1 MASSKRDYYEVLGLS
16 KGASDDDIK
25 KAYRS
30 LAKKYHP
37 DVNPDDKNAEEKFK
51 EINEAY
57 SVLSDPEKKSRY
69 DQFGHEG
76 VDPSMGGGGYGD
88 FSGFGGFDF
97 GDIFNSFFGGGG
109 SSGSSSRSRPIQGDD
124 IQVRLTIDFEEAA
137 FGVKKE
143 ISYNRIERCS
153 ECSGSGAAKGT
164 TAETCTKC
172 SGSGQVKVTQKTALG
187 MFQTTR
193 ACDACRGTGKIIKTP
208 CGECRGTGYVKVTKK
223 LEVSIPAGIDNGQ
236 KIALRGQGSEGR
248 NGGYPGDLIIIITV
262 RPHKVFERDGNDI
275 FCEVP
280 ITFCEA
286 ALGAEISIPTL
297 EKEKI
302 LYEIPEATQTGTE
315 FTIKERGIP
324 DINTKR
330 RGSLN
335 FTVTV
340 EVPKNLNSEQKELLR
355 KFSDSCGVKNNVKR
369 ESFREKIEKLFGK
382 DK

>member
-1 MASSKRDYYEVLGLS
+1 MADTKRDYYEVLGLS

-25 KAYRS
+25 KAYRK
-30 LAKKYHP
+30 LAKQYHP

-76 VDPSMGGGGYGD
+76 VDPSMGGGYGD

-97 GDIFNSFFGGGG
+97 GDIFSSFFGGGSGGG
-109 SSGSSSRSRPIQGDD
+109 SSRRNAPIPGDD
-124 IQVRLTIDFEEAA
+124 IQVRMTIDFEEAA

-153 ECSGSGAAKGT
+153 DCSGSGAAKGT
-164 TAETCTKC
+164 SAETCSKC
-172 SGSGQVKVTQKTALG
+172 SGTGQVRVTQKTALG

-193 ACDACRGTGKIIKTP
+193 ACDSCRGTGKIIKSP
-208 CGECRGTGYVKVTKK
+208 CSECRGTGYVKVTKK

-248 NGGYPGDLIIIITV
+248 NGGYPGDLIIVITV
-262 RPHKVFERDGNDI
+262 RPHKVFERKGNDI

-297 EKEKI
+297 DKEEIK
-302 LYEIPEATQTGTE
+302 YEIPEATQTNTE

-324 DINTKR
+324 DINSKR

-335 FTVTV
+335 FKVIV
-340 EVPKNLNSEQKELLR
+340 EVPKNLSSEQKDLLR
-355 KFSDSCGVKNNVKR
+355 KFSDSCGKRNNVKR
-369 ESFREKIEKLFGK
+369 ESFREKMEKLFGV